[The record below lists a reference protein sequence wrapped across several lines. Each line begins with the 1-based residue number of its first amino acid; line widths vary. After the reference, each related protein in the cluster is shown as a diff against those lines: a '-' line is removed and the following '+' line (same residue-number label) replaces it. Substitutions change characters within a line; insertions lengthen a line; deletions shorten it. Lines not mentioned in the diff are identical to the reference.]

1 MVGRDGV
8 QNAVSLNSVL
18 TNASRAVA
26 GQLIAT
32 AGVGV
37 RFLANPVS
45 FAAVLVAPARI
56 RAEAL
61 HPASAAGRDYLCTAS
76 SPTRPGRWKGR
87 STCAGSPDPD
97 SGLARGR
104 APLPRAGGACI
115 QAPPALA
122 TAIAADAGRSRPHAA
137 RAYRSV
143 GLGPEFRVVLRLL
156 ARIAYVA
163 VRQLKKNL

>member
-8 QNAVSLNSVL
+8 QNPVSLNSVL

-26 GQLIAT
+26 GLLIAT

-61 HPASAAGRDYLCTAS
+61 HPASAAGREAGQIRQRRRRPLQLT
-76 SPTRPGRWKGR
+76 SPTGALVRTSLQALPGMVMPE
-87 STCAGSPDPD
+87 S
-97 SGLARGR
+97 SG
-104 APLPRAGGACI
+104 C
-115 QAPPALA
+115 
-122 TAIAADAGRSRPHAA
+122 TW
-137 RAYRSV
+137 
-143 GLGPEFRVVLRLL
+143 
-156 ARIAYVA
+156 
-163 VRQLKKNL
+163 

>member
-61 HPASAAGRDYLCTAS
+61 HPASAAGRDYLLAKYAS
-76 SPTRPGRWKGR
+76 
-87 STCAGSPDPD
+87 DVD
-97 SGLARGR
+97 
-104 APLPRAGGACI
+104 
-115 QAPPALA
+115 AL
-122 TAIAADAGRSRPHAA
+122 
-137 RAYRSV
+137 Y
-143 GLGPEFRVVLRLL
+143 
-156 ARIAYVA
+156 
-163 VRQLKKNL
+163 N